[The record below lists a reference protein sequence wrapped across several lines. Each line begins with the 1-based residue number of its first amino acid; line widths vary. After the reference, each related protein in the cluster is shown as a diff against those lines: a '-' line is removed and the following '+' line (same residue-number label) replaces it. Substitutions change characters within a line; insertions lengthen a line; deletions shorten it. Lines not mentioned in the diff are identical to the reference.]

1 MRFWMVFAWLSS
13 ALLLAVAQETVL
25 TDDALHKPITV
36 WQRIASLAEVLDDIR
51 KQTGVPLRCQ
61 DALRETK
68 LAVYVQ
74 NRPAR
79 EVLEQVASLFGW
91 RWRRDEDGSY
101 VLYLPD
107 ETRRALERALRDDR
121 AATERALREMLRIA
135 REWLRL
141 PPEARA
147 EAIAQ
152 HLRSQAYPA
161 DMPYSAYLMEQAAA
175 KRQMTPEQRVK
186 ALVADYLSDYS
197 PQGEPPK
204 PKRDTFSEADTHG
217 GLLHCL
223 SEAGDTA
230 IDRLLEGHTLGFS
243 TRPTPD
249 ALPLPPRVLLPF
261 WMRHAQL
268 GDESVLQFDAASGQ
282 FTEARP
288 LPNPDWGGYWVRL
301 SAWGDSLEYEVVA
314 LRIYELDGKTQK
326 FLNKVDYQL
335 YLPHQEYL
343 AETET
348 WRQWEVWATPMED
361 WTERLKERTPLER
374 PKPTVNNERPLLAAD
389 ALEWLAWHTGYPVIS
404 DASRY
409 VPAQYR
415 DALDNPR
422 ALLTLLSNDLW
433 LRFDPNGYLLARHKR
448 FWTLNQFEIP
458 ERFVRPLEA
467 KWLAWQWLTL
477 DDYAT
482 LAAAITDEQARGFT
496 RMRRSGSIQFCTAFD
511 NDPLY
516 YKLPALRFWASL
528 SAAQRQRALAGEWI
542 PESALTLPQ
551 RKLFRAALYRDFPPP
566 EQLLRDLPDDYEV
579 GLSAPSV
586 FLQEEGVPE
595 VRSEGLQQ
603 SPDAPAFRVVQG
615 KPISELS
622 VLKSKDEHGLRT
634 YTLHKVSSEV
644 GREGVDWKKAFQEAG
659 LEDEPAEAMLKT
671 MVQTIFQFTLPPRLF
686 EQYIVDQSRYADFGR
701 QASR

>member
-1 MRFWMVFAWLSS
+1 MRTWMVFVGVVS
-13 ALLLAVAQETVL
+13 ALLLAPAQEAVL
-25 TDDALHKPITV
+25 DDDALQKPITV
-36 WQRIASLAEVLDDIR
+36 WQRLVSLAEVLADIR
-51 KQTGVPLRCQ
+51 TQTGVPLRCQ

-79 EVLEQVASLFGW
+79 EILEQIASLFGL

-107 ETRRALERALRDDR
+107 ETRRALERAQRDDR
-121 AATERALREMLRIA
+121 AATERALREMLRIT
-135 REWLRL
+135 REWLQM
-141 PPEARA
+141 PPDARA
-147 EAIAQ
+147 AAIEQ
-152 HLRSQAYPA
+152 FPEPRYYPP
-161 DMPYSAYLMEQAAA
+161 DTPYSAIVMEETAAQ
-175 KRQMTPEQRVK
+175 RQMTPEQRVK
-186 ALVADYLSDYS
+186 ALVADYLSGYS
-197 PQGEPPK
+197 LQGEPPK
-204 PKRDTFSEADTHG
+204 SPFQGQSTEAC
-217 GLLHCL
+217 LLHCL
-223 SEAGDTA
+223 SEAGDA
-230 IDRLLEGHTLGFS
+230 IVNRLLEGHTLGFS
-243 TRPTPD
+243 TRPTPE
-249 ALPLPPRVLLPF
+249 ALPLPPRALMPLWARHPDFMDEIARLYNPESGTLEELP
-261 WMRHAQL
+261 
-268 GDESVLQFDAASGQ
+268 
-282 FTEARP
+282 T

-301 SAWGDSLEYEVVA
+301 SAWGDSLEYEAVA
-314 LRIYELDGKTQK
+314 LSTYELDGKTRK
-326 FLNKVDYQL
+326 FLRRNEGWL
-335 YLPHQEYL
+335 HLPHQEYL

-348 WRQWEVWATPMED
+348 WRQWEAWATPMED
-361 WTERLKERTPLER
+361 WTARLKERTPLER

-409 VPAQYR
+409 VLAWYR
-415 DALDNPR
+415 DSLDSPR

-458 ERFVRPLEA
+458 ERIVRPLEE
-467 KWLAWQWLTL
+467 KWLAWQWLSL

-482 LAAAITDEQARGFT
+482 LASAITDAQARGFT
-496 RMRRSGSIQFCTAFD
+496 QVRRRGSVQFWTAFD

-516 YKLPALRFWASL
+516 YDLPALRFWASL
-528 SAAQRQRALAGEWI
+528 SASQRQRALAGEWI

-551 RKLFRAALYRDFPPP
+551 RRLFRAALYRDFPPH

-595 VRSEGLQQ
+595 LRGEGLQQ

-622 VLKSKDEHGLRT
+622 VLKSKDEHGVRT
-634 YTLHKVSSEV
+634 YTLHKVSSGV
-644 GREGVDWKKAFQEAG
+644 NREGVDWTKAFQEAG
-659 LEDEPAEAMLKT
+659 LENEPAEAMLKT
-671 MVQTIFQFTLPPRLF
+671 MVQTIFQFTLPPRQF
-686 EQYIVDQSRYADFGR
+686 EQYIVDQRRYADFGR
-701 QASR
+701 QASP

>member
-1 MRFWMVFAWLSS
+1 MVFAWLSS
-13 ALLLAVAQETVL
+13 ALLLATAQETVL
-25 TDDALHKPITV
+25 TDDALQKPITV
-36 WQRIASLAEVLDDIR
+36 WQRLASLAEVLDDIR

-79 EVLEQVASLFGW
+79 EILEQIAALFEL
-91 RWRRDEDGSY
+91 RWRRDEDGGY

-107 ETRRALERALRDDR
+107 ETRRALDRAQRDDR
-121 AATERALREMLRIA
+121 AATERALREMLRVA

-141 PPEARA
+141 PPDARA

-152 HLRSQAYPA
+152 HLRRQAYPA

-197 PQGEPPK
+197 PQGKPPK

-268 GDESVLQFDAASGQ
+268 SDESVLQFDAASGQ
-282 FTEARP
+282 FTEVQP

-301 SAWGDSLEYEVVA
+301 SAWGDSLEYMVVA
-314 LRIYELDGKTQK
+314 LRVYELDGKTRK

-335 YLPHQEYL
+335 HLPHQEYL

-348 WRQWEVWATPMED
+348 WRQWEAWATPMED
-361 WTERLKERTPLER
+361 WTARLKERTPLER

-409 VPAQYR
+409 VLAWYR
-415 DALDNPR
+415 DSLDNPR
-422 ALLTLLSNDLW
+422 ALLTWLSNDLW
-433 LRFDPNGYLLARHKR
+433 LRFDPSGYLLARHKR

-467 KWLAWQWLTL
+467 KWQAWQWLSL

-482 LAAAITDEQARGFT
+482 LVAAISDEQARGFT
-496 RMRRSGSIQFCTAFD
+496 QARVSSSTQFHTAFS
-511 NDPLY
+511 NFPLY
-516 YKLPALRFWASL
+516 YDLPALRFWASL

-566 EQLLRDLPDDYEV
+566 EQLLRDLPDDYDM
-579 GLSAPSV
+579 GLRVASV
-586 FLQEEGVPE
+586 FSSEGIPE
-595 VRSEGLQQ
+595 FRSEALEQ
-603 SPDAPAFRVVQG
+603 SPNAPAFRVLQQ
-615 KPISELS
+615 KPASELYI
-622 VLKSKDEHGLRT
+622 LTQEDEFGRRL
-634 YTLHKVSSEV
+634 YTMYPVNTPVS
-644 GREGVDWKKAFQEAG
+644 REGVDWKKVFQEAG
-659 LEDEPAEAMLKT
+659 LDYEPAEGMLNT
-671 MVQTIFQFTLPPRLF
+671 SLNTILQFALPPRQF
-686 EQYIVDQSRYADFGR
+686 EQYLLTQRRSVSFRNQETP
-701 QASR
+701 

>member
-36 WQRIASLAEVLDDIR
+36 WQRLASLAEVLEDIR
-51 KQTGVPLRCQ
+51 NQTGVPLRCQ
-61 DALRETK
+61 DALREMK

-79 EVLEQVASLFGW
+79 EILEQIASLFGL
-91 RWRRDEDGSY
+91 RWRRDDDDGSY

-551 RKLFRAALYRDFPPP
+551 RKLFRAALYRDFPPH
-566 EQLLRDLPDDYEV
+566 EQLLRDLPDDYDV
-579 GLSAPSV
+579 GLYVPAMDDSV
-586 FLQEEGVPE
+586 PGWRGEA
-595 VRSEGLQQ
+595 LQQ
-603 SPDAPAFRVVQG
+603 SPDTPAFRVLQRN
-615 KPISELS
+615 PTSELS
-622 VLKSKDEHGLRT
+622 ALVYKDELGRRT
-634 YTLHKVSSEV
+634 YTMRKVSTEV
-644 GREGVDWKKAFQEAG
+644 GREGVDWKKVFQEAG
-659 LEDEPAEAMLKT
+659 YESEPAEAELRT
-671 MVQTIFQFTLPPRLF
+671 AL
-686 EQYIVDQSRYADFGR
+686 YQSRSQSSLIAR
-701 QASR
+701 QALQRLPYPIPTH

>member
-1 MRFWMVFAWLSS
+1 
-13 ALLLAVAQETVL
+13 
-25 TDDALHKPITV
+25 V
-36 WQRIASLAEVLDDIR
+36 WQRLASLAEVLQDIR
-51 KQTGVPLRCQ
+51 NQTGVPLRCQ

-107 ETRRALERALRDDR
+107 ETRRALERAQRDDR
-121 AATERALREMLRIA
+121 AATERALREMLRVA

-141 PPEARA
+141 PPDARA
-147 EAIAQ
+147 AAIEQ
-152 HLRSQAYPA
+152 FPEPRYYPP
-161 DMPYSAYLMEQAAA
+161 DTPYSAIVMEETAAQ
-175 KRQMTPEQRVK
+175 RQMTPEQRVK

-268 GDESVLQFDAASGQ
+268 SDESVLQFDAASGQ
-282 FTEARP
+282 FTEVQP

-301 SAWGDSLEYEVVA
+301 SAWGDSLEYMVVA
-314 LRIYELDGKTQK
+314 LRVYELDGKTRK

-335 YLPHQEYL
+335 HLPHQEYL

-348 WRQWEVWATPMED
+348 WRQWEAWATPMED
-361 WTERLKERTPLER
+361 WTARLKERTPLER

-409 VPAQYR
+409 VLAWYR
-415 DALDNPR
+415 DSLDNPR
-422 ALLTLLSNDLW
+422 ALLTWLSNDLW
-433 LRFDPNGYLLARHKR
+433 LRFDPSGYLLARHKR

-467 KWLAWQWLTL
+467 KWQAWQWLSL

-482 LAAAITDEQARGFT
+482 LAAAISDEQARGFT
-496 RMRRSGSIQFCTAFD
+496 QARLSSSTQFHTAFD
-511 NDPLY
+511 NFPLY
-516 YKLPALRFWASL
+516 YDLPALRFWASL

-566 EQLLRDLPDDYEV
+566 EQLLRDLPDDYDM
-579 GLSAPSV
+579 GLRVASV
-586 FLQEEGVPE
+586 FSSEGIPE
-595 VRSEGLQQ
+595 FRSEALEQ
-603 SPDAPAFRVVQG
+603 SPNAPAFRVLQQ
-615 KPISELS
+615 KPASELYI
-622 VLKSKDEHGLRT
+622 LTQEDEFGRRL
-634 YTLHKVSSEV
+634 YTMYPVNTPVS
-644 GREGVDWKKAFQEAG
+644 REGVDWKKVFQEAG
-659 LEDEPAEAMLKT
+659 LDYEPAEGMLNT
-671 MVQTIFQFTLPPRLF
+671 SLNTILQFALPPRQF
-686 EQYIVDQSRYADFGR
+686 EQYLLTQRRSVSFRNQETP
-701 QASR
+701 

>member
-1 MRFWMVFAWLSS
+1 
-13 ALLLAVAQETVL
+13 
-25 TDDALHKPITV
+25 
-36 WQRIASLAEVLDDIR
+36 
-51 KQTGVPLRCQ
+51 
-61 DALRETK
+61 
-68 LAVYVQ
+68 
-74 NRPAR
+74 
-79 EVLEQVASLFGW
+79 
-91 RWRRDEDGSY
+91 

-121 AATERALREMLRIA
+121 AATERALREMLRIT
-135 REWLRL
+135 REWLQM
-141 PPEARA
+141 PPDARA
-147 EAIAQ
+147 AAIEQ
-152 HLRSQAYPA
+152 FPEPRYYPP
-161 DMPYSAYLMEQAAA
+161 DTPYSAIVMEETAAQ
-175 KRQMTPEQRVK
+175 RQMTPEQRVK
-186 ALVADYLSDYS
+186 ALVADYLSGYS
-197 PQGEPPK
+197 LQGEPPK

-268 GDESVLQFDAASGQ
+268 SDESVLQFDAASGQ
-282 FTEARP
+282 FTEVQP

-301 SAWGDSLEYEVVA
+301 SAWGDSLEYMVVA
-314 LRIYELDGKTQK
+314 LRVYELDGKTRK

-335 YLPHQEYL
+335 HLPHQEYL

-348 WRQWEVWATPMED
+348 WRQWEAWATPMED
-361 WTERLKERTPLER
+361 WTARLKERTPLER

-409 VPAQYR
+409 VLAWYR
-415 DALDNPR
+415 DSLDNPR
-422 ALLTLLSNDLW
+422 ALLTWLSNDLW
-433 LRFDPNGYLLARHKR
+433 LRFDPSGYLLARHKR

-467 KWLAWQWLTL
+467 KWQAWQWLSL

-482 LAAAITDEQARGFT
+482 LAAAISDEQARGFT
-496 RMRRSGSIQFCTAFD
+496 QARLSSSTQFHTAFS
-511 NDPLY
+511 NFPLY
-516 YKLPALRFWASL
+516 YDLPALRFWASL

-566 EQLLRDLPDDYEV
+566 EQLLRDLPDDYDM
-579 GLSAPSV
+579 GLRVASV
-586 FLQEEGVPE
+586 FSSEGIPE
-595 VRSEGLQQ
+595 FRSEALEQ
-603 SPDAPAFRVVQG
+603 SPNAPAFRVLQQ
-615 KPISELS
+615 KPASELYI
-622 VLKSKDEHGLRT
+622 LTQEDEFGRRL
-634 YTLHKVSSEV
+634 YTMYPVNTPVS
-644 GREGVDWKKAFQEAG
+644 REGVDWKKVFQEAG
-659 LEDEPAEAMLKT
+659 LDYEPAEGMLDT
-671 MVQTIFQFTLPPRLF
+671 SLNTILQFALPPRQF
-686 EQYIVDQSRYADFGR
+686 EQYVLTQRRSVSFRN
-701 QASR
+701 QKTP

>member
-1 MRFWMVFAWLSS
+1 MRFWLVFAWLSS

-25 TDDALHKPITV
+25 TDDALQKPITV
-36 WQRIASLAEVLDDIR
+36 WQRLASLAEVLDGIR

-79 EVLEQVASLFGW
+79 EVLEQVASLFGL

-107 ETRRALERALRDDR
+107 ETRRALERAQRDDR

-175 KRQMTPEQRVK
+175 QRQMTQEQRVK
-186 ALVADYLSDYS
+186 ALVADYLSGYS
-197 PQGEPPK
+197 LQGEPPK
-204 PKRDTFSEADTHG
+204 SPFLQGQSTEAC
-217 GLLHCL
+217 LLHCL
-223 SEAGDTA
+223 SEAGDA
-230 IDRLLEGHTLGFS
+230 IVNRLLEGHTLGFS
-243 TRPTPD
+243 TRPTPE
-249 ALPLPPRVLLPF
+249 ALPLPPRALMPF
-261 WMRHAQL
+261 WARHPDFM
-268 GDESVLQFDAASGQ
+268 DEIARLYNPESGT
-282 FTEARP
+282 FEELPT
-288 LPNPDWGGYWVRL
+288 LPNPEWGGYWVRL
-301 SAWGDSLEYEVVA
+301 SAWGDSIEYEAIA
-314 LRIYELDGKTQK
+314 LRRYEADGKTK
-326 FLNKVDYQL
+326 TSLRDTNGVL
-335 YLPHQEYL
+335 ALPNQAYL

-348 WRQWEVWATPMED
+348 WRQWESWATPQQD
-361 WTERLKERTPLER
+361 WAQRLQERKPLDR
-374 PKPTVNNERPLLAAD
+374 PKPVLNRDEPLLSAY
-389 ALEWLAWHTGYPVIS
+389 ALEWVAWHTGYPVIS

-409 VPAQYR
+409 VPAWYPEQ
-415 DALDNPR
+415 LDNPS
-422 ALLTLLSNDLW
+422 ALLNLLSNDLW
-433 LRFDPNGYLLARHKR
+433 LRFDPSGYLLARHKR

-458 ERFVRPLEA
+458 ERFVRPLEE

-482 LAAAITDEQARGFT
+482 LAAAITDAQARGFT
-496 RMRRSGSIQFCTAFD
+496 RVRQRGSIQFWTAFD
-511 NDPLY
+511 NEPLY
-516 YKLPALRFWASL
+516 WELPALRFWASL

-551 RKLFRAALYRDFPPP
+551 RKLFRAALYRDFPPH

-579 GLSAPSV
+579 GLYVPSV
-586 FLQEEGVPE
+586 FRSEGVPE
-595 VRSEGLQQ
+595 FRSEALKQ
-603 SPDAPAFRVVQG
+603 SPDAPAFRVLQQNPV
-615 KPISELS
+615 SELS
-622 VLKSKDEHGLRT
+622 VLKYKDELGRRT
-634 YTLHKVSSEV
+634 YTLHEVKTQVS
-644 GREGVDWKKAFQEAG
+644 REGVDWKKVFQEAG
-659 LEDEPAEAMLKT
+659 YEGEPAEAILKT
-671 MVQTIFQFTLPPRLF
+671 TLETILQFALPPRMF
-686 EQYIVDQSRYADFGR
+686 EQYILNQSRYADF
-701 QASR
+701 SRHAAP

>member
-1 MRFWMVFAWLSS
+1 MRFWMVFAWVVS
-13 ALLLAVAQETVL
+13 ALLLAPAQEAVL
-25 TDDALHKPITV
+25 NEAALQKPITV
-36 WQRIASLAEVLDDIR
+36 WQRLASLAEVLQDIR
-51 KQTGVPLRCQ
+51 TQTGVPLRCQ

-79 EVLEQVASLFGW
+79 EILEQIASLFGL

-579 GLSAPSV
+579 GLYVPSV
-586 FLQEEGVPE
+586 FRSEGVPE
-595 VRSEGLQQ
+595 FRSEALKQ
-603 SPDAPAFRVVQG
+603 SPDAPAFRVLQQNPV
-615 KPISELS
+615 SELS
-622 VLKSKDEHGLRT
+622 VLKYKDELGRRT
-634 YTLHKVSSEV
+634 YTLHEVKTQVS
-644 GREGVDWKKAFQEAG
+644 REGVNWKKVFQEAG
-659 LEDEPAEAMLKT
+659 YEGEPAEVILKT
-671 MVQTIFQFTLPPRLF
+671 TLETILQFALPPRQF
-686 EQYIVDQSRYADFGR
+686 EQYVLTQRRSVSFRN
-701 QASR
+701 QKTP